1 MNTTVRIKAAQ
12 IYKDWHVIDAAG
24 QPLGRV
30 ATQVATLLRGKH
42 KPTYEPHL
50 DDGDFVIVINAAKV
64 RVSGKKPQE
73 MIYYRHSGYP
83 GGLRSRTFAEQLQ
96 RFPERVIE
104 RAVWGMLPKGPL
116 GKQMFRHLKVYRDL
130 RHPHQAQVIASQRAQ
145 EARKAELGALATT
158 PYRPKGL
165 RPLTAAEVVVPAPPS
180 SEAAEVARR
189 ARARVLR
196 QEPPAAETPEA
207 PAEAP
212 AAPAPEAPAAPARRT
227 RRQAAAP
234 EAAAPEA
241 AAPTP
246 PAEASVPPATET
258 PEAPARRTRRRVVAP
273 EATAE
278 PTSPTSPAEA
288 PAEEKPSRRRRP
300 KAEETQE

>member
-12 IYKDWHVIDAAG
+12 VYKDWHVIDAAG

-130 RHPHQAQVIASQRAQ
+130 RHPHQAQVISSQRAQ
-145 EARKAELGALATT
+145 EARKAELGTLATT

-165 RPLTAAEVVVPAPPS
+165 RPLTAAEVIVPAPPS

-189 ARARVLR
+189 ARARVLQ

-207 PAEAP
+207 PAAPPAEVSVPSAVETP
-212 AAPAPEAPAAPARRT
+212 AAPVRRARR
-227 RRQAAAP
+227 Q
-234 EAAAPEA
+234 AAAPEA

-246 PAEASVPPATET
+246 PAEAPVPPAAET
-258 PEAPARRTRRRVVAP
+258 PEAPARRTRRRVAAP

-278 PTSPTSPAEA
+278 PTSPAEA